1 MKGETTNMISCDVY
15 VLDLKQEWENVLTV
29 LPFQTYLL
37 MFMPLPHLRLLYV
50 GCTYKVIYIVLLF
63 LEAFTATVGKK
74 TLNSVVS
81 PFTFVSW
88 IESLIC
94 VTSLLSV
101 SHIGES
107 MEDPRIKTSKARE
120 SNQQC
125 SHTSVSLGHTLIT
138 EEENA
143 TTDQR
148 QNIGKRGSRIERA
161 KKSKERNAK
170 RGDRTNETYDRKTK
184 YRLVH
189 DFSEH

>member
-50 GCTYKVIYIVLLF
+50 GCTYKVIYIVSRHSLQR
-63 LEAFTATVGKK
+63 LER
-74 TLNSVVS
+74 TLNSLVS

-94 VTSLLSV
+94 VTSLLFSV
-101 SHIGES
+101 SHWREYGGSKNQNKQSERVQPA
-107 MEDPRIKTSKARE
+107 MLTHVCLPR
-120 SNQQC
+120 
-125 SHTSVSLGHTLIT
+125 SHSDNWGRKR
-138 EEENA
+138 
-143 TTDQR
+143 DQR

-184 YRLVH
+184 YRLALSIK
-189 DFSEH
+189 DFFS